1 MSEVIRLLVEG
12 VTPPN
17 RPAGRFGRLDGATLT
32 TLLDAAR
39 TAPSGVNG
47 QTWRFVVVTDP
58 ARLARLVDA
67 VPAFAGAVTGAS
79 ALLAVCGARGA
90 SAQARAAGRT
100 SRKDLGIPFT
110 AIDVPNALVHLL
122 LAGTELGIPYAW
134 TLDVDEDHVR
144 DELRIP
150 ADVRVV
156 ALVVL

>member
-1 MSEVIRLLVEG
+1 MSEVIRQLLEG

-17 RPAGRFGRLDGATLT
+17 RPVGQYGRVDDATLT

-47 QTWRFVVVTDP
+47 QTWRFVVVTEP
-58 ARLARLVDA
+58 ARLARLIDA

-79 ALLAVCGARGA
+79 AVLAVCGARA
-90 SAQARAAGRT
+90 ESAQARAAGPT

-110 AIDVPNALVHLL
+110 AIDVPNSLVHLL
-122 LAGTELGIPYAW
+122 LAGTELGIPYSW

-144 DELRIP
+144 RELRIP
-150 ADVRVV
+150 AHVRVV